1 MTSCLLIADCLAYGS
16 SSLWVTY
23 PQIVLRS
30 DDQMAWPNHF
40 FWIPRFRQPTT
51 GYPVVPAA
59 TSKPKQQ
66 RRIMQPSIIRAAI
79 IEGTPSKIRKISGRG
94 MQGPYFSICFLCSIY
109 MSANSHRFSAF
120 EIVPIA
126 CQIVG
131 TTDGQPSRFGRCG
144 RAMAQA
150 IQRQSF
156 AMGKS
161 WGVADRCR

>member
-1 MTSCLLIADCLAYGS
+1 MTKPLFGF
-16 SSLWVTY
+16 
-23 PQIVLRS
+23 
-30 DDQMAWPNHF
+30 F

-161 WGVADRCR
+161 